1 MSALERRITVTAVV
15 LPFLGFLAAIALLW
29 GGGVTALDLEILA
42 VMYVLVGFGV
52 TVGFH
57 RLLTH
62 RSFEAQPWVRATLA
76 ALGSMSVQGAVI
88 HWVADHRKHH
98 AFTDEEGDPHS
109 PHTEGGHGWRG
120 VARGI
125 WHAHM
130 GWLFDRK
137 ERASASRYAR
147 DLREERAIVMVDRLF
162 PLLALAGLALPFAAG
177 FALSGGSLRAG
188 LTALVWGGLVRVF
201 LLHHATWSVN
211 SICHMYGTRPFETED
226 ESRNNWAVA
235 LVSLGEGWHHSHHA
249 FPTSAKHGLSPRQ
262 LDPSYRLIRLF
273 ERLGWATNVKHP
285 KPEQIE
291 AKRRGAAGPERE
303 TAPPLAA

>member
-15 LPFLGFLAAIALLW
+15 LPFLGFLAAVALLW

-109 PHTEGGHGWRG
+109 PHTEGGHPRG
-120 VARGI
+120 GGAPRTPPRGGGVGGGGASPGASGRRTGSASPPEGTARG
-125 WHAHM
+125 
-130 GWLFDRK
+130 
-137 ERASASRYAR
+137 
-147 DLREERAIVMVDRLF
+147 
-162 PLLALAGLALPFAAG
+162 
-177 FALSGGSLRAG
+177 
-188 LTALVWGGLVRVF
+188 
-201 LLHHATWSVN
+201 
-211 SICHMYGTRPFETED
+211 
-226 ESRNNWAVA
+226 
-235 LVSLGEGWHHSHHA
+235 
-249 FPTSAKHGLSPRQ
+249 
-262 LDPSYRLIRLF
+262 
-273 ERLGWATNVKHP
+273 
-285 KPEQIE
+285 
-291 AKRRGAAGPERE
+291 GAATPA
-303 TAPPLAA
+303 T